1 MKGRPILGVI
11 TGFLFGLFLGVT
23 LFLYGVIPLS
33 SDMLWIL
40 PLLGILLGLI
50 MAAWAPFG
58 RSAEPVPPQ
67 ATFTAASGGGT
78 ADITGDIPVETTDED
93 EEATAEAT
101 DEDDPSADD
110 EIPEEPDEKADEE
123 TDEETAEE
131 STTE

>member
-58 RSAEPVPPQ
+58 KSAEPAPPPAP
-67 ATFTAASGGGT
+67 ATVTASSGEGT
-78 ADITGDIPVETTDED
+78 ADVAGDITVATTTEN
-93 EEATAEAT
+93 
-101 DEDDPSADD
+101 
-110 EIPEEPDEKADEE
+110 EPP
-123 TDEETAEE
+123 TAEE
-131 STTE
+131 NVEEPGEDTTEEPATD